1 MFEEAKVV
9 SPDRKITI
17 STALSNT
24 TSTGKYWLGRK
35 TSGST
40 ASTGSHPTEAYDC
53 EICFL
58 SLPKSVWYLISN
70 NAPLTGIYIATMKLT
85 TKKYTLFVLYI
96 VTLNLL
102 DDDWLGMWTPILHQL
117 LDRISYDENCRWR
130 GQSNDWMSGKINM
143 HTTLDRIHCFGNKWR
158 LEILLCDK

>member
-1 MFEEAKVV
+1 MNIFTVHPIKSLHTLTYFHYSDDAEKMFEEAKVV

-58 SLPKSVWYLISN
+58 SLPKSV
-70 NAPLTGIYIATMKLT
+70 
-85 TKKYTLFVLYI
+85 
-96 VTLNLL
+96 
-102 DDDWLGMWTPILHQL
+102 
-117 LDRISYDENCRWR
+117 R
-130 GQSNDWMSGKINM
+130 
-143 HTTLDRIHCFGNKWR
+143 
-158 LEILLCDK
+158 